1 MSITGLIVGALRR
14 WKLSVTIILFCAV
27 TSAVIALLMQP
38 VYRAEAVVAPSND
51 SGGLQGLGGI
61 ASQLGG
67 IAALAGLPFG
77 RADNRAEAMGVLR
90 SRLLIER
97 LVNERQLMPILFSE
111 KWDTAGK
118 KWKTGAKTPTIGDAL
133 KIFEQRILSVRED
146 LKSGLVI
153 VRVEWTDRRLCAEWA
168 TAMVDMANDEM
179 RRRTIEESTAA
190 LAVLQ
195 REYETAE
202 SVSLRTAISNVI
214 ETHMRA
220 RTLAEV
226 RKQFAFRVVDPPV
239 VPDPDKRV
247 KPTRTLMVLIGG
259 FLGGLLSLLL
269 AAILDTRRRLLE
281 ASENRGSTPTQ

>member
-1 MSITGLIVGALRR
+1 MRR
-14 WKLSVTIILFCAV
+14 WKLSIAIILICVV
-27 TSAVIALLMQP
+27 TSVVIALLMPP
-38 VYRAEAVVAPSND
+38 VYRAEAVVAPSSD

-77 RADNRAEAMGVLR
+77 RGDNRAEAMGVLR

-97 LVNERQLMPILFSE
+97 LVNDRQLMPILFSDD
-111 KWDTAGK
+111 WDEASKTWRAG
-118 KWKTGAKTPTIGDAL
+118 ARPPTMGDAL
-133 KIFEQRILSVRED
+133 RIFEQRILSVRED
-146 LKSGLVI
+146 LKGGLVI

-168 TAMVDMANDEM
+168 SALVDMANDEM

-239 VPDPDKRV
+239 VPDLDKRI
-247 KPTRTLMVLIGG
+247 KPTRTLIVIVGG
-259 FLGGLLSLLL
+259 FLGGLLAVLLS
-269 AAILDTRRRLLE
+269 AILDTRRRLLGAFNDRE
-281 ASENRGSTPTQ
+281 SAPT